1 MSIPRKNWHR
11 RDLEKRTVGDRA
23 ADWVASFMGSWTFI
37 IIQTVFVTIWIV
49 LNICNVILYISA
61 GLVFMPIVAVCYLVL
76 NVIGVIHWKKE
87 WKKQENYV
95 ENN

>member
-1 MSIPRKNWHR
+1 M
-11 RDLEKRTVGDRA
+11 T
-23 ADWVASFMGSWTFI
+23 ASFSTLSFVITKMQQN
-37 IIQTVFVTIWIV
+37 IIQIRKPNIFWIV

-61 GLVFMPIVAVCYLVL
+61 GLVFMPIVAVCYLAL
-76 NVIGVIHWKKE
+76 NVIGIIHWKKE